1 LLGYEPGVRM
11 SVLGRRLRTVGTAAA
26 ACALLVA
33 VSTCGDDAAD
43 EATTTSTSETTIAS
57 TTTTQDPE
65 AEVQAAYLAYW
76 EMAERLLAA
85 PDPDD
90 PEIARRASGSARAKL
105 VDSLTTLRAQQE
117 RLEFGPDNSHR
128 VVAVELGAEV
138 ATVLDCIIDHGA
150 RISESTGQRE
160 EFAATPGLLEVVMA
174 ASQGHWVVESIS
186 KPPEAEVDARCGA

>member
-1 LLGYEPGVRM
+1 M

-33 VSTCGDDAAD
+33 VSACGDDAAD

-65 AEVQAAYLAYW
+65 AEVEAAYLAYW

-90 PEIARRASGSARAKL
+90 PEIARRASGTNVDQV
-105 VDSLTTLRAQQE
+105 VDSLTSLHAQGRSIRFGRLYDHDVLSVQLSGETAVVRDCNIDDAATIDAVSGDELSASVTTALLEATLALEQESWRVSSIE
-117 RLEFGPDNSHR
+117 RLDAWN
-128 VVAVELGAEV
+128 GA
-138 ATVLDCIIDHGA
+138 T
-150 RISESTGQRE
+150 
-160 EFAATPGLLEVVMA
+160 
-174 ASQGHWVVESIS
+174 
-186 KPPEAEVDARCGA
+186 RCDG

>member
-1 LLGYEPGVRM
+1 
-11 SVLGRRLRTVGTAAA
+11 VLGRRLRTVGMGAA
-26 ACALLVA
+26 ACALLVL
-33 VSTCGDDAAD
+33 SSGCGGDGEAAD
-43 EATTTSTSETTIAS
+43 EGTTTSTSETTIAS

-65 AEVQAAYLAYW
+65 AEVEAAYLAYW

-90 PEIARRASGSARAKL
+90 PEIARRVSGSARAKL

-117 RLEFGPDNSHR
+117 RLEFGSDNSHR
-128 VVAVELGAEV
+128 VVSVELGAEV

-174 ASQGHWVVESIS
+174 ATQGHWVVESIS